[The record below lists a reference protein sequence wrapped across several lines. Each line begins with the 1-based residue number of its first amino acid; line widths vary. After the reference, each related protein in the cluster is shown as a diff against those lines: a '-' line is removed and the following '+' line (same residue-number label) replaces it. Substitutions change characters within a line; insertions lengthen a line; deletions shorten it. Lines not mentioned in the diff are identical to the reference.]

1 MLTNRNRNTS
11 TSNIRLLFAPFD
23 IVEVILFQGLQ
34 KSLFLTGLNLDICK

>member
-34 KSLFLTGLNLDICK
+34 KKKKVFFFDRFKP